1 MNKLAKA
8 EIKVIDLEI
17 DTEYTHVSD
26 PVNHHDFYCRNITAQ
41 CREINQTRRCDSKRT
56 KNNAGRIIRII

>member
-1 MNKLAKA
+1 MNKLAKT

-26 PVNHHDFYCRNITAQ
+26 PVNHQDFYCRNIMF
-41 CREINQTRRCDSKRT
+41 EDFMTRF
-56 KNNAGRIIRII
+56 